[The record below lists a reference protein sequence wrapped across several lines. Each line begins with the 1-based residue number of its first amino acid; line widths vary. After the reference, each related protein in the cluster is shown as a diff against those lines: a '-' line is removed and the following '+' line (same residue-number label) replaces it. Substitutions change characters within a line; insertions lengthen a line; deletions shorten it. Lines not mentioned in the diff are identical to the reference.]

1 LSFIVF
7 VIYFP
12 TLRLV
17 ACVQMT
23 PEERAEMDRICSQ
36 IQEEKDPKKFD
47 ELVARLNELLEDKGH
62 RLTEKQRKAK
72 SS

>member
-1 LSFIVF
+1 
-7 VIYFP
+7 
-12 TLRLV
+12 
-17 ACVQMT
+17 MT